1 MAFSKI
7 IAESMDLT
15 DTYAFTGTV
24 TGAGETN
31 APSFYAQAG
40 SQTIPASTD
49 TKIQFSTEVI
59 DTNSAYDHSSNYRFT
74 VPSGQAGKY
83 FFTATIRLATSTDMD
98 DFQVMIKKNG
108 SVASKSAMFH
118 DYHESREC
126 DVMLDLSVGDYI
138 EVFVYVGVQKPTS
151 SATTE
156 NRFIGFKVSS

>member
-15 DTYAFTGTV
+15 DTYNFTGTV
-24 TGAGETN
+24 TGAGESNT
-31 APSFYAQAG
+31 PSFYAQNG
-40 SQTIPASTD
+40 DQTIPASTD
-49 TKIQFSTEVI
+49 TKIQFNTEVI

-83 FFTATIRLATSTDMD
+83 FFTATIRLATTVDMD
-98 DFQVMIKKNG
+98 DYQVMIKKNG
-108 SVASKSAMFH
+108 SVAAKSAMFH

-126 DVMLDLSVGDYI
+126 NVMLDLSVGDYI
-138 EVFVYVGVQKPTS
+138 EVFAYLGVQKPTS

>member
-1 MAFSKI
+1 M
-7 IAESMDLT
+7 
-15 DTYAFTGTV
+15 
-24 TGAGETN
+24 
-31 APSFYAQAG
+31 
-40 SQTIPASTD
+40 
-49 TKIQFSTEVI
+49 I